1 MTTTWVPMESNPDV
15 MTKFLH
21 KLGVPKDW
29 SIVDVYGLEP
39 DLLAL
44 VPKPVC
50 AVILLYPLSKKGSTV
65 TEDDEQGEKDATS
78 SDANIDPAVFHMK
91 QYIHNACGTIALIH
105 SVANSLDTIKLHDG
119 FLKTFLDKAQ
129 DLSYKGRGKLL
140 MESEDISTT
149 HKDVAQE
156 GQTEVPCEE
165 VIIIHHFVA
174 LVHKN
179 GVLYELDGRK
189 SGPISHGPTNPETLL
204 EDAARVCKEFMSRD
218 PEEVCFTVLALAN
231 SDASSL

>member
-1 MTTTWVPMESNPDV
+1 MTSWIPLESNPEV

-44 VPKPVC
+44 VPKPVL
-50 AVILLYPLSKKGSTV
+50 AVILLYPLSKKGDNSL
-65 TEDDEQGEKDATS
+65 EDKEESDKGE
-78 SDANIDPAVFHMK
+78 DANTTKDPDVFHMK

-105 SVANSLDTIKLHDG
+105 SIANNQDVINLQDG
-119 FLKTFLDKAQ
+119 FLKTFLDSSKN
-129 DLSYKGRGKLL
+129 LSFTGCGKLL
-140 MESEDISTT
+140 MESDGISTT
-149 HKDVAQE
+149 HKVVAQE
-156 GQTEVPCEE
+156 GQTEVPSEE
-165 VIIIHHFVA
+165 MQVYHHFVA
-174 LVHKN
+174 FVHKN

-189 SGPISHGPTNPETLL
+189 SMPINHGPTSPETLL
-204 EDAARVCKEFMSRD
+204 EDAARVCKEYMARD

-231 SDASSL
+231 SDAAAL